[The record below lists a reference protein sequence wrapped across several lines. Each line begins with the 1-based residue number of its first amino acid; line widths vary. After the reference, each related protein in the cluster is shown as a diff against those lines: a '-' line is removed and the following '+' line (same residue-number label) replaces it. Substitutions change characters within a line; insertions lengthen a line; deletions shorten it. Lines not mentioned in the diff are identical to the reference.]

1 MMASGGNTPMA
12 TKQVQRYC
20 PTHLERL
27 LLPGDRVCSICQA
40 EEAAR
45 AKTTVNHDK
54 RFDQFMTA
62 LESCLGVTI
71 WQGHPAYVYQG
82 APIWL
87 EPCMYDASLLQE
99 ALDSGKAEK
108 RVITIAQA
116 YKLSHQIE
124 IVALKENNA

>member
-1 MMASGGNTPMA
+1 MMASGGNNPMA
-12 TKQVQRYC
+12 TKQLQRYC
-20 PTHLERL
+20 PNHLERL
-27 LLPGDRVCSICQA
+27 LRPGDQVCSLCKA
-40 EEAAR
+40 EEAAL
-45 AKTTVNHDK
+45 ATTTVNHTK
-54 RFDQFMTA
+54 RIDQFLIA

-82 APIWL
+82 APISL

-124 IVALKENNA
+124 IVALKEKHA